1 MTDNQELDSHFQ
13 EIDCTS
19 EQNDLLKSACFGNV
33 ADNWKFRCR
42 KNKTYA
48 DAVSGTKNNC
58 GNTVQDVQKIG
69 KSALDKKD
77 DKVARNESI
86 DLERIYTRLAEASS
100 FYEDPPSPPNLCTD
114 TSVVQNSSSSVNISV
129 GLHEDDNEVLK
140 ILNEFLNT
148 SDEASVSPNV
158 HRNRLDTFIHQKKN
172 VTTTDNRL
180 SGYFCSETIFNLSN
194 RVLTDTEI
202 KVLEKGL
209 DFAPIQK
216 KLNEPELRSDFNEF
230 CRRMRLKWHFRD
242 ESENF
247 SEVPVFNSKSRWKLS
262 QVHPRHAVFLSQVEK
277 MSCLNFL
284 KQILNILSRE
294 E

>member
-1 MTDNQELDSHFQ
+1 MLVLT
-13 EIDCTS
+13 T
-19 EQNDLLKSACFGNV
+19 LLTIGSFEVKKTEHMQRLCQV
-33 ADNWKFRCR
+33 Q
-42 KNKTYA
+42 KNIRGEPVK
-48 DAVSGTKNNC
+48 
-58 GNTVQDVQKIG
+58 DVQKIG
-69 KSALDKKD
+69 KSTLGKKD
-77 DKVARNESI
+77 HNIVRNKKVALESI
-86 DLERIYTRLAEASS
+86 YDRLAEASS
-100 FYEDPPSPPNLCTD
+100 FSEDPPSPPNLFSD
-114 TSVVQNSSSSVNISV
+114 ASAVQNSSSSVNISE
-129 GLHEDDNEVLK
+129 GLDEDDAEVLK

-148 SDEASVSPNV
+148 SDEASVSPNE
-158 HRNRLDTFIHQKKN
+158 HRNRLDTFIQQKNN

-247 SEVPVFNSKSRWKLS
+247 SEVPVFIPKSRW
-262 QVHPRHAVFLSQVEK
+262 QPPQGHPCLGVF
-277 MSCLNFL
+277 
-284 KQILNILSRE
+284 
-294 E
+294 

>member
-1 MTDNQELDSHFQ
+1 M
-13 EIDCTS
+13 
-19 EQNDLLKSACFGNV
+19 
-33 ADNWKFRCR
+33 
-42 KNKTYA
+42 
-48 DAVSGTKNNC
+48 
-58 GNTVQDVQKIG
+58 
-69 KSALDKKD
+69 
-77 DKVARNESI
+77 
-86 DLERIYTRLAEASS
+86 
-100 FYEDPPSPPNLCTD
+100 
-114 TSVVQNSSSSVNISV
+114 SV

-140 ILNEFLNT
+140 VLNEFLNT

-262 QVHPRHAVFLSQVEK
+262 QVHPHHAVFLSQVEK